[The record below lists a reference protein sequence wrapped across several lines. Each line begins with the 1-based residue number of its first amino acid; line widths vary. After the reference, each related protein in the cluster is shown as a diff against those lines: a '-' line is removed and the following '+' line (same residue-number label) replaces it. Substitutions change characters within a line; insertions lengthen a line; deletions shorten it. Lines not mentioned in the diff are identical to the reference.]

1 MLQAPQ
7 VNGKP
12 QAQGKDDEVAIQRLL
27 KQAEMVCTSLMLLC
41 HTHDARVTLCICML
55 ELPIRLK
62 EHQPALS

>member
-27 KQAEMVCTSLMLLC
+27 KQAEMVCIPLILLR
-41 HTHDARVTLCICML
+41 HTAQYPCLITHVHVGATNQA
-55 ELPIRLK
+55 E
-62 EHQPALS
+62 